1 MFDLSSNRAAWLAHI
16 AQTHTLSSQAKA
28 ELEVRLTAQIN
39 ALLPTLSEEEAF
51 LVATRRIAQANDY
64 ALTFEVQSTW
74 KLALTKAKPQ
84 ADARSGWIQ
93 LLTLVVFILIAG
105 TLAKLPSW
113 LVTERYTLAYE
124 LLNMKNASLYVL
136 PLGSLLLALRRK
148 LDWRITAGVIGFFA
162 VSALLINLYPYQ
174 GQRMTEVLTGLHL
187 PLLGWLVLGVVYV
200 GQPWTSSAKRME
212 FIRFSGEAFIYAVL
226 IFMGVLVLSAFVL
239 LIFSSIGVDVSTFV
253 TDYLMVYGTCAVVL
267 LAIDQV
273 ERGNFLGQFAPVLAR
288 IFSPLF
294 LVALSVFLSVMV
306 LSGENPLA
314 DRNYLI
320 GFDAMLI
327 LVLALVVYGI
337 SARSLTQRWGLSDW
351 INLALIVVA
360 LLIDV
365 AALWQILI
373 RLGTMGITPNKMA
386 ALGENVLVMINL
398 LGLGYHLVRIYR
410 QQATF
415 DTLERFQT
423 AYLTVYAGWLAV
435 VAFGFPLVFGFM

>member
-1 MFDLSSNRAAWLAHI
+1 MFDLSSNRSAWITHI
-16 AQTHTLSSQAKA
+16 TQTHTLSAQAKA
-28 ELEVRLTAQIN
+28 DLETRLNNQIK
-39 ALLPTLSEEEAF
+39 ALTSTLSDEEAF
-51 LVATRRIAQANDY
+51 LVATRRLAQENGY
-64 ALTFEVQSTW
+64 PLTFDPQSTW

-93 LLTLVVFILIAG
+93 LLTLVAFILIAG
-105 TLAKLPSW
+105 TLAKLPTW
-113 LVTERYTLAYE
+113 LVTDKYTLAYE

-148 LDWRITAGVIGFFA
+148 LDWRITAGVLGFYA
-162 VSALLINLYPYQ
+162 LAALLINLYPYQ
-174 GQRMTEVLTGLHL
+174 GQRMTEVLSGLHL
-187 PLLGWLVLGVVYV
+187 PLLGWLVLGLVYV
-200 GQPWTSSAKRME
+200 GKPWTSSAKRME

-226 IFMGVLVLSAFVL
+226 IFMGVMVLSAFVL

-253 TDYLMVYGTCAVVL
+253 ADYLIVYGACAVIL

-294 LVALSVFLSVMV
+294 LIALSVFLMVMV

-337 SARSLTQRWGLSDW
+337 SARSITQRWGLSDW
-351 INLALIVVA
+351 INLALIGVA
-360 LLIDV
+360 MIIDA

-386 ALGENVLVMINL
+386 ALGENVLVLINL
-398 LGLGYHLVRIYR
+398 AGLGYFLIRSLR
-410 QQATF
+410 SQESF
-415 DTLERFQT
+415 EPLEHFQT
-423 AYLTVYAGWLAV
+423 AYLTVYAGWLAI
-435 VAFGFPLVFGFM
+435 VAFGFPLIFGFM

>member
-1 MFDLSSNRAAWLAHI
+1 M
-16 AQTHTLSSQAKA
+16 
-28 ELEVRLTAQIN
+28 
-39 ALLPTLSEEEAF
+39 
-51 LVATRRIAQANDY
+51 
-64 ALTFEVQSTW
+64 
-74 KLALTKAKPQ
+74 
-84 ADARSGWIQ
+84 
-93 LLTLVVFILIAG
+93 
-105 TLAKLPSW
+105 
-113 LVTERYTLAYE
+113 
-124 LLNMKNASLYVL
+124 
-136 PLGSLLLALRRK
+136 LALRRK

-162 VSALLINLYPYQ
+162 IAALLINIYPYQ

-200 GQPWTSSAKRME
+200 GKPWTSSTKRME

-226 IFMGVLVLSAFVL
+226 IFMGVMVLSAFVL

-253 TDYLMVYGTCAVVL
+253 TDYLIVYGTCAVVL

-294 LVALSVFLSVMV
+294 LVALSVFLLVMV

-337 SARSLTQRWGLSDW
+337 SARSITQRWGISDW

-386 ALGENVLVMINL
+386 ALGENVLVMVNL

-410 QQATF
+410 QQASF
-415 DTLERFQT
+415 DTLEQFQT
-423 AYLTVYAGWLAV
+423 MYLTVYAGWLAI
-435 VAFGFPLVFGFM
+435 VAFGFPLFFGFM